1 MFPKKAI
8 LRNAELT
15 AAKCSV
21 VRQYHHDSSA
31 KFWTMDRIRYILAN
45 MNDYRPTVTHA
56 KNVQMKDAQL
66 AIAIDITNLSMQSLV
81 KLLKSRLR
89 ETLIDS
95 KDSKIYSRRREN
107 M

>member
-1 MFPKKAI
+1 
-8 LRNAELT
+8 
-15 AAKCSV
+15 
-21 VRQYHHDSSA
+21 
-31 KFWTMDRIRYILAN
+31 MDRVRYILAN

-89 ETLIDS
+89 EILTDS
-95 KDSKIYSRRREN
+95 KDLHPIRKFTQGGQKTCNYFEICGIAACKKRLSTGPKPHC
-107 M
+107 